1 MGACCSACAA
11 GKPCEG
17 DSCAVKPSAGAD
29 GPAHP
34 GVARARSVTGSH
46 PAYKPAAKP
55 SAGIADIYNEVQ
67 AREFYPSDA
76 DLRTLG
82 IARGT
87 WDAMGAA
94 DRLRLVRAA
103 AGGTPGGASSAE
115 TAEQDARRATLD
127 GDDAAFQRALA
138 NVPEADR
145 ARLLEAHLRA
155 QGASE
160 EAIRAGLFRLG
171 EQGLRGLTDWLNS
184 DLQRDL
190 EAIRGRS
197 AVEQERIRQEAQ
209 TARAEIDAQ
218 TRRYEIDH
226 PAYRPPSETPQ
237 GSSGSGVWM
246 VAAAVV
252 ALLGVAALA
261 SRKAG

>member
-1 MGACCSACAA
+1 MGACCSSCAM

-17 DSCAVKPSAGAD
+17 DSCATKASAGVDEA
-29 GPAHP
+29 AHP

-46 PAYKPAAKP
+46 PAYKPASKA

-67 AREFYPSDA
+67 AREYYPNDPE
-76 DLRTLG
+76 LRSLG
-82 IARGT
+82 ISRAT
-87 WDAMGAA
+87 WDGMGAA

-103 AGGTPGGASSAE
+103 AGGAPPAE

-127 GDDAAFQRALA
+127 GDDAAFQRALER
-138 NVPEADR
+138 VPEADR

-226 PAYRPPSETPQ
+226 PAYRPPAETPQ

-252 ALLGVAALA
+252 ALLGVAALVT
-261 SRKAG
+261 RKAA